1 MHIARYK
8 SVLVPRD
15 CSKLIDP
22 KKQEYVPEKML
33 IWHFLMNMRMFSLFS
48 PKLILIYFVA
58 LQSAKNIISVLL
70 LGAHV
75 LLHW

>member
-22 KKQEYVPEKML
+22 KKQEYVPEKNVNL
-33 IWHFLMNMRMFSLFS
+33 TFFDEYENVF
-48 PKLILIYFVA
+48 P
-58 LQSAKNIISVLL
+58 VLT
-70 LGAHV
+70 
-75 LLHW
+75 